1 MARQQWVRTVY
12 LYLFAFVGLLLV
24 TMGGVQFV
32 SLALRA
38 TIFTQADAQERLRM
52 PPQPPFGPK
61 GASVQTLA
69 QNEQLSP
76 EDRAVVQ
83 QWLQEY
89 KQWQAE
95 SARIDPVRANRERE
109 AASALG
115 MILVGLPLY
124 LFHWRLIRR
133 EPAASEA

>member
-1 MARQQWVRTVY
+1 MAMQPWVRTVY

-24 TMGGVQFV
+24 TIGGVQF
-32 SLALRA
+32 LNMGLRA

-52 PPQPPFGPK
+52 PPPAPFGPK
-61 GASVQTLA
+61 SENMEAYA
-69 QNEQLSP
+69 RNPQLSP
-76 EDRAVVQ
+76 DDRAAVQ
-83 QWLQEY
+83 QWLEDY
-89 KQWQAE
+89 KRWQKE

-109 AASALG
+109 AANALA

-133 EPAASEA
+133 EPEPTA

>member
-1 MARQQWVRTVY
+1 MAMQPWVRTIY

-24 TMGGVQFV
+24 TMGGVRFV

-61 GASVQTLA
+61 GESIQTLS
-69 QNEQLSP
+69 QNQQLSN
-76 EDRAVVQ
+76 EDRAAVQ
-83 QWLQEY
+83 QWIAEY
-89 KQWQAE
+89 KRYQTE
-95 SARIDPVRANRERE
+95 SALIDPVRANRERE
-109 AASALG
+109 AAGALA

-133 EPAASEA
+133 EPNTAV